1 MMNAKTSLVA
11 AAAAALLALG
21 SVGAIAAPAAD
32 GTNATQSAQREQG
45 RHMNAERWQQKR
57 AERAAALKAKLQ
69 LTDAQQPAWDAFQ
82 QAMQPTPHAR
92 IDREGMAKLTT
103 PERIDRMRALRA
115 QRDAEAD
122 RRGDAVKT
130 FYAALTPEQQKV
142 FDAQRMG
149 PDHRGF
155 RNGPK
160 GHPGHR
166 MPHGQ
171 SMGGP
176 SAG

>member
-1 MMNAKTSLVA
+1 MMNAKTSFVA
-11 AAAAALLALG
+11 AAVAALLALG

-32 GTNATQSAQREQG
+32 GTNAAQTAQREQG
-45 RHMNAERWQQKR
+45 RHMRAERWQQKR
-57 AERAAALKAKLQ
+57 AEYTAALKARLQ

-92 IDREGMAKLTT
+92 LDREGLAKLTT

-149 PDHRGF
+149 GDHRGF
-155 RNGPK
+155 RHGHK
-160 GHPGHR
+160 GHAGQR
-166 MPHGQ
+166 MHHGPA
-171 SMGGP
+171 MGGP